1 MNFELPSEL
10 RMLKAA
16 VRRFVDAEMIPVE
29 MRSRVGDGMD
39 REIKADLV
47 EKAKVLGLAGFDVPE
62 EYGGQGFGLLAKAV
76 VWAELGRTIALP
88 PRAVEIFGPIIS
100 PLLYLMNDAQ
110 KERYLAPT
118 LRGEYEWCFAQ
129 TEPDAGGDPA
139 RIRAS
144 AVRDG
149 DTYVINGH
157 KRFITGAGMPTM
169 PRWSRSPIAKRPPM
183 AASRCSWST

>member
-1 MNFELPSEL
+1 
-10 RMLKAA
+10 MLKES

-39 REIKADLV
+39 PQIKAALV
-47 EKAKVLGLAGFDVPE
+47 EKAKALGLADFDVPVE
-62 EYGGQGFGLLAKAV
+62 HGGQGFGLLAKAV
-76 VWAELGRTIALP
+76 VWAELARSIALP

-110 KERYLAPT
+110 KERYLKPT
-118 LRGEYEWCFAQ
+118 LRGELEWCFAQ

-139 RIRAS
+139 GIRTS

-149 DTYVINGH
+149 DGYVINGH
-157 KRFITGAGMPTM
+157 KRFITGAGAARLT
-169 PRWSRSPIAKRPPM
+169 PRWSRSPIATRPPM
-183 AASRCSWST
+183 AAFPSSWST